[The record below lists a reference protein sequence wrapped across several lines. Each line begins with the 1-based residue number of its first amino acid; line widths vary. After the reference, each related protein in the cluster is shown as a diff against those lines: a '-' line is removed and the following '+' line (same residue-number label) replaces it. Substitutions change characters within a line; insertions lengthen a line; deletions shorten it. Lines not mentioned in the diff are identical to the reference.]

1 MKKVMDRRE
10 FIKSSALISA
20 VAVAAGFPSRLFGD
34 VLAPDID
41 ISVVNGSAYFDNTMK
56 AVELLG
62 GMSKFVPKGS
72 KVGLMINSPWN
83 KPGTFTNPDVA
94 IAVVKMCVD
103 AGASE
108 LYSIETALTSYW
120 KRSSLY
126 SKYKSDIAQIQ
137 TSDEHR
143 TVKIE
148 KGKSLKE
155 AEVSAAFLDCDV
167 LIDIPIVKNH
177 MGTNFTGSLKNIMGA
192 LSRTTDRFFHRGSGA
207 KSAYDDVEF
216 LSQCIAD
223 AQLIRK
229 PNLCV
234 VDATEFVITNGP
246 AGPGELKKL
255 DKVVA
260 GINAVSVDAYCATLL
275 GLKPA
280 DISMIRFAN
289 QHGLGNIDVSKLTIK
304 EV

>member
-1 MKKVMDRRE
+1 
-10 FIKSSALISA
+10 
-20 VAVAAGFPSRLFGD
+20 
-34 VLAPDID
+34 
-41 ISVVNGSAYFDNTMK
+41 
-56 AVELLG
+56 
-62 GMSKFVPKGS
+62 
-72 KVGLMINSPWN
+72 
-83 KPGTFTNPDVA
+83 
-94 IAVVKMCVD
+94 
-103 AGASE
+103 
-108 LYSIETALTSYW
+108 
-120 KRSSLY
+120 
-126 SKYKSDIAQIQ
+126 
-137 TSDEHR
+137 
-143 TVKIE
+143 
-148 KGKSLKE
+148 
-155 AEVSAAFLDCDV
+155 
-167 LIDIPIVKNH
+167 